1 MATKKQKMT
10 DDMLLSI
17 IDREV
22 NQSTSY
28 SGELSEQRRKA
39 MEYYNGEPFG
49 NEIEGRSSVV
59 STDVMDVIEW
69 TIPIL
74 MKIFGSGDQVGRFEP
89 QNPEDV
95 ESAEQATDYCNYV
108 FFREKRGL

>member
-59 STDVMDVIEW
+59 STVDYSDTDENIW
-69 TIPIL
+69 
-74 MKIFGSGDQVGRFEP
+74 FGRSGR
-89 QNPEDV
+89 
-95 ESAEQATDYCNYV
+95 
-108 FFREKRGL
+108 